1 MHSALQH
8 GPSGT
13 RPQAFSLPK
22 PPSTM
27 NGNLS
32 PDYSSSSASSSPRPP
47 LPDAVLR
54 SLRFPER
61 QRDGTSN
68 GNGTEAHTQG
78 AGERVRHPVS
88 ADDHGAGTI
97 ADAAIPAQDRVDM
110 DWSGFSDHDLDLV
123 IANLEARA
131 SERRNKVRKI
141 EALSEELGLNIH
153 QQDWAALVRRP
164 ASVSGPSMAG
174 SRDNFGQD
182 EIQHQVDAPEDAE
195 PMSVSETQPIHE
207 LTIADN
213 DSANSS
219 PDVQAE
225 PEAPRRS
232 LRIGH
237 GLKRGHDQMEHQRSD
252 SANSRDDGEV
262 EEVAGEH
269 ETGGQSDSSMNA
281 VPRRTAW
288 SVVLETYPE
297 EIAKWFK
304 PGKRPTNERVRS
316 LVRFSTLSVPEV

>member
-1 MHSALQH
+1 
-8 GPSGT
+8 
-13 RPQAFSLPK
+13 
-22 PPSTM
+22 M

-54 SLRFPER
+54 SFGLPNQ
-61 QRDGTSN
+61 QRDGTLNS
-68 GNGTEAHTQG
+68 NGTESHTQS
-78 AGERVRHPVS
+78 AGESVRHPVS
-88 ADDHGAGTI
+88 ADEHGAATI
-97 ADAAIPAQDRVDM
+97 ANAEIPAQDRVDM

-131 SERRNKVRKI
+131 SERRSKIRKI

-153 QQDWAALVRRP
+153 QQDWAALVSRF
-164 ASVSGPSMAG
+164 ASGSGPGMAG
-174 SRDNFGQD
+174 SRDNSGQD
-182 EIQHQVDAPEDAE
+182 EIQHQVDAPEDPE
-195 PMSVSETQPIHE
+195 PMSVSETEPIHE
-207 LTIADN
+207 LTITD
-213 DSANSS
+213 DGSASS
-219 PDVQAE
+219 SSDVQAE

-237 GLKRGHDQMEHQRSD
+237 GLKRGHDQMEQQRSD
-252 SANSRDDGEV
+252 SSSSRDDGEV

-269 ETGGQSDSSMNA
+269 ETGGQSDSSMIS

-304 PGKRPTNERVRS
+304 PGKRPTNRRVKS
-316 LVRFSTLSVPEV
+316 LVRFTTLSSQKFD